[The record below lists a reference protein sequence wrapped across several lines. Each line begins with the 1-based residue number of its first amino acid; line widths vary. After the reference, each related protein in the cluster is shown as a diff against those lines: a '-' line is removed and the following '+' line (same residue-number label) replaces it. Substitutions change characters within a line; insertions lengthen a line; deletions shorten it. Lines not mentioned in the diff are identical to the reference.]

1 MNTYENEVA
10 YTRTG
15 DTYLGLSNMA
25 PGFPVLLNGSL
36 RAPTCEHLFQALK
49 FPDYPELQRQILS
62 QRTPVLARILAG
74 RVHHKP
80 RIRSDWKEIQMEV
93 MAFCIRAKLIWNW
106 VGFGNRLREAADKE
120 ILETSSKIDVFWGV
134 VPTSDGHRG
143 LNHLGSLLAGLR
155 DEYLSEDNAVL
166 HLLTPPDLGLKLC
179 GEALKVV
186 DRRKF
191 LTRFGTNKTAEVD
204 QRWPYRVQHKSNSGL
219 ATVDALPVTNKPE
232 LIPS

>member
-10 YTRTG
+10 YTRIG
-15 DTYLGLSNMA
+15 DTYLGLSNLT
-25 PGFPVLLNGSL
+25 PGFPVLMNGL
-36 RAPTCEHLFQALK
+36 VRTLTCEHLFQSLK

-62 QRTPVLARILAG
+62 QRTPVLAKRLAG
-74 RVHHKP
+74 RVHHKT

-106 VGFGNRLREAADKE
+106 VGFGKLLREVAGKE
-120 ILETSSKIDVFWGV
+120 ILETSSKTDAFWGV

-143 LNHLGSLLAGLR
+143 ENHLGALLMGLR

-166 HLLTPPDLGLKLC
+166 HVLTPPDLGLRLC
-179 GEALKVV
+179 GEELKVV

-191 LTRFGTNKTAEVD
+191 LTRFGTNKTAEID
-204 QRWPYRVQHKSNSGL
+204 QRWPYRVHHTTESSPG
-219 ATVDALPVTNKPE
+219 TVEIEVQEEALTT
-232 LIPS
+232 S

>member
-1 MNTYENEVA
+1 MNTYENEVV

-15 DTYLGLSNMA
+15 DTYLGLSNLA
-25 PGFPVLLNGSL
+25 LGFPVLMNGSV
-36 RAPTCEHLFQALK
+36 RTPTCEHLFQALK
-49 FPDYPELQRQILS
+49 FPDSPELQRQILS
-62 QRTPVLARILAG
+62 QRTSVLAKRLAG
-74 RVHHKP
+74 RVEHKT

-106 VGFGNRLREAADKE
+106 VGFGNRLREAADRE
-120 ILETSSKIDVFWGV
+120 IQENSSKTDVFWGV

-143 LNHLGSLLAGLR
+143 LNHLGILLAGLR

-166 HLLTPPDLGLKLC
+166 HLLTPPDLGLRLC

-204 QRWPYRVQHKSNSGL
+204 QRWPYRVHHTNNSGL
-219 ATVDALPVTNKPE
+219 AAVDALPVINTN
-232 LIPS
+232 

>member
-15 DTYLGLSNMA
+15 DTYLGLSNLT
-25 PGFPVLLNGSL
+25 PGFPVLMNGL
-36 RAPTCEHLFQALK
+36 VRTLTCEHLFQSLK

-62 QRTPVLARILAG
+62 QRTPVLAKRLAG
-74 RVHHKP
+74 RVHHKT

-106 VGFGNRLREAADKE
+106 VGFGKLLREVSGKE
-120 ILETSSKIDVFWGV
+120 ILETSSKTDAFWGV

-143 LNHLGSLLAGLR
+143 ENHLGALLMGLR

-166 HLLTPPDLGLKLC
+166 HVLTPPDIGLRLC
-179 GEALKVV
+179 GEELKVV

-191 LTRFGTNKTAEVD
+191 LTRFGTHKTAEID
-204 QRWPYRVQHKSNSGL
+204 QRWPYRVHHTTESS
-219 ATVDALPVTNKPE
+219 P
-232 LIPS
+232 

>member
-15 DTYLGLSNMA
+15 DAYLGLSNLA
-25 PGFPVLLNGSL
+25 LGFPVLMNGFVRS
-36 RAPTCEHLFQALK
+36 PTCEHLFQALK

-62 QRTPVLARILAG
+62 QRTPVLAQRLAG
-74 RVHHKP
+74 RVHHKT

-106 VGFGNRLREAADKE
+106 VGFGKFLREVAGKE
-120 ILETSSKIDVFWGV
+120 ILETSSKTDTFWSA

-143 LNHLGSLLAGLR
+143 ENHLGALLMGLR

-166 HLLTPPDLGLKLC
+166 HVLTPPDLGLRLG
-179 GEALKVV
+179 GEELKVV

-191 LTRFGTNKTAEVD
+191 LTRFGTRKTAEVD
-204 QRWPYRVQHKSNSGL
+204 QRWPYRVQHTTE
-219 ATVDALPVTNKPE
+219 AIQVTNN
-232 LIPS
+232 IPQRLEVTI